1 MSATT
6 LDHTPTQR
14 TVRRPVRWA
23 WLAFAAFSLG
33 LAIMLGIMTSG
44 ECYRGDC
51 SVAFAGGPI
60 GWVAISALL
69 GQTTWAAVRAFRP
82 ASA

>member
-6 LDHTPTQR
+6 LDRQPTQQ
-14 TVRRPVRWA
+14 RRPIGWA
-23 WLAFAAFSLG
+23 WLAFAVFTAA
-33 LAIMLGIMTSG
+33 LAITLGIMTSG

-60 GWVAISALL
+60 GWVAIAALL
-69 GQTTWAAVRAFRP
+69 TQSTWATVRAFVP
-82 ASA
+82 APR